1 MFFLL
6 IFILILTYYLIKY
19 VKENNLKLFKNSIES
34 FVPQVLR
41 NRKWYDYEG
50 TGIRQYYHGTVSHN
64 DLFES
69 TDSLSAAYQQE
80 VNNYDD
86 DSDDINK
93 KYINSKINFNQDS
106 NNLDD
111 IESDDEKIAYTSFD
125 ESSDD
130 EKIAYTSFNELSKTP
145 VDSSTLDLTSVVN
158 YDQDK
163 SDINELEYETDN
175 VSSLSTDHYGFT
187 NDGSLKNIQTI
198 SNDYSIDNSN
208 SINNINDTI
217 DNIDRSH
224 FFNNNK
230 LKRNRLRK
238 PVLNRYNLNNKQVN
252 KDLQPIVFNN
262 RNIKK
267 KKLKRNRLR
276 KPVLNRYNLNK
287 KQVNKDLQP
296 IVFNNQNIKKKK
308 FRPNKDSVSEYQNND
323 INVLAAEELHKI
335 NNHAISRMMG
345 PTSTQ
350 KKLINLGVLNYK
362 KGQFSEPRLPSELKK
377 SSECSSLYGHLTG
390 FEPKWYDMLGPN
402 QPCQVIKYP
411 GIWYDKDGWYIK
423 YYDLLSNKFKIHHLH
438 KSPKI
443 YQKPHRFSVLNSIV
457 GDKIYS

>member
-1 MFFLL
+1 M
-6 IFILILTYYLIKY
+6 
-19 VKENNLKLFKNSIES
+19 
-34 FVPQVLR
+34 
-41 NRKWYDYEG
+41 
-50 TGIRQYYHGTVSHN
+50 
-64 DLFES
+64 
-69 TDSLSAAYQQE
+69 
-80 VNNYDD
+80 
-86 DSDDINK
+86 
-93 KYINSKINFNQDS
+93 
-106 NNLDD
+106 
-111 IESDDEKIAYTSFD
+111 
-125 ESSDD
+125 
-130 EKIAYTSFNELSKTP
+130 
-145 VDSSTLDLTSVVN
+145 
-158 YDQDK
+158 
-163 SDINELEYETDN
+163 
-175 VSSLSTDHYGFT
+175 
-187 NDGSLKNIQTI
+187 
-198 SNDYSIDNSN
+198 
-208 SINNINDTI
+208 
-217 DNIDRSH
+217 
-224 FFNNNK
+224 
-230 LKRNRLRK
+230 
-238 PVLNRYNLNNKQVN
+238 
-252 KDLQPIVFNN
+252 
-262 RNIKK
+262 
-267 KKLKRNRLR
+267 
-276 KPVLNRYNLNK
+276 NRYNLNK

-377 SSECSSLYGHLTG
+377 SSECRSLYGHLTG

>member
-19 VKENNLKLFKNSIES
+19 VKENNLKLFRNSIES

-50 TGIRQYYHGTVSHN
+50 TGIRKYYHGTVSQN

-93 KYINSKINFNQDS
+93 KHINSKINFNQDS

-111 IESDDEKIAYTSFD
+111 TESYDEKIAYTSFDESSDDEKIAYTSFD

-130 EKIAYTSFNELSKTP
+130 EKIAYTSFDKSSKTP
-145 VDSSTLDLTSVVN
+145 IDSSTLDLTSADN
-158 YDQDK
+158 YDQDN
-163 SDINELEYETDN
+163 SDINESEYETDN

-198 SNDYSIDNSN
+198 SNNYSIDNSVN
-208 SINNINDTI
+208 DSINFGCGNNSKSVNNITDTK
-217 DNIDRSH
+217 DNIDRLN

-230 LKRNRLRK
+230 LR
-238 PVLNRYNLNNKQVN
+238 PDIFY
-252 KDLQPIVFNN
+252 
-262 RNIKK
+262 KK
-267 KKLKRNRLR
+267 KKLKRNKLR
-276 KPVLNRYNLNK
+276 KPLLNRYNLNK
-287 KQVNKDLQP
+287 KQFIKDLQP
-296 IVFNNQNIKKKK
+296 IVYNHQNIKKKK

-323 INVLAAEELHKI
+323 INVSAAEELHKI
-335 NNHAISRMMG
+335 NNDAISRMMG
-345 PTSTQ
+345 PTSIQ

-362 KGQFSEPRLPSELKK
+362 KGQFSEPRLPSKLKK
-377 SSECSSLYGHLTG
+377 SSDCKSLHGHLTG

-423 YYDLLSNKFKIHHLH
+423 YYDLLSNKFKIHHLN
-438 KSPKI
+438 KSPNI

-457 GDKIYS
+457 GDKTYS